1 MKKRLAILVGVFVA
15 FYLIVLWLARPPFRL
30 HRKFLA
36 KLPYEPGNVLI
47 TDLDDDGH
55 PEVTA
60 FFRDKPPIWVRF
72 PFDKPSILRFENC
85 RAIRMMVRRCQFV
98 PKALPVWTADSR
110 LRLLR
115 WKDGKAKLEPL
126 PNLPDVPME
135 EEDACIERGEST
147 EAVFLEVYR
156 GENVWLFILSPQG
169 EWQFASR
176 FTSQAIRFRKFAT
189 WNIADLTDLD
199 RDGFLDALCVQWH
212 PDKDAWVFW
221 GGQKGEET
229 DLGAW
234 IDNGSPQ
241 VADLDG
247 DGWMEIVMVARDKR
261 LKIWRFDRRERR
273 LKVVAASPPLPVAD
287 ADFSLHL
294 FDLDGDGRKEI
305 LVADWS
311 GNFWVFQ
318 WRDGKLKMWQG
329 KTGLAGAWHQ
339 EYWDQVKFGDHLALC
354 IYPSRPVWLFPPR
367 IWLEGWKLRWQFRE
381 KVVFS
386 IFCLLPKGEKALSP
400 SNWRIQE
407 APFELR
413 FAGDI
418 DGDGSDEVIG
428 YDGRWRRW
436 RLYRAE
442 VTKAGELRWRDVL
455 LGGEEPRPSAFA
467 MLVDGEHR
475 GLVVGWRDGRL
486 ELLMME
492 GRK

>member
-1 MKKRLAILVGVFVA
+1 MGKRLLIFAIIFLSFLA
-15 FYLIVLWLARPPFRL
+15 FTIWRAQPPFRL
-30 HRKFLA
+30 QRKLLA
-36 KLPYEPGNVLI
+36 KLPYEPYILLI

-60 FFRDKPPIWVRF
+60 FFWDKPPIWVRF
-72 PFDKPSILRFENC
+72 PFDKPSRLRFENVP
-85 RAIRMMVRRCQFV
+85 ADLMVDCPFV
-98 PKALPVWTADSR
+98 LKALPVLTADGR

-126 PNLPDVPME
+126 PDLPDVPME
-135 EEDACIERGEST
+135 GACIGRGASMET
-147 EAVFLEVYR
+147 VFLGVYR
-156 GENVWLFILSPQG
+156 GKGKNVWLFILSPQG
-169 EWQFASR
+169 EWKFASR
-176 FTSQAIRFRKFAT
+176 AT
-189 WNIADLTDLD
+189 RLRITDLADFD
-199 RDGFLDALCVQWH
+199 RDGFLDALWTGDV
-212 PDKDAWVFW
+212 AWVFW
-221 GGQKGEET
+221 GGQKGKET
-229 DLGAW
+229 NLGAW
-234 IDNGSPQ
+234 MRGGSPQ
-241 VADLDG
+241 IADLDG

-273 LKVVAASPPLPVAD
+273 LKVVAASPPLPVTD
-287 ADFSLHL
+287 AAFSLNL

-305 LVADWS
+305 LVADRS
-311 GNFWVFQ
+311 GNFWVFR

-329 KTGLAGAWHQ
+329 KAGLKEAGLF
-339 EYWDQVKFGDHLALC
+339 WDQVKFGDHLALC
-354 IYPSRPVWLFPPR
+354 TYQFRTVLLFPPR
-367 IWLEGWKLRWQFRE
+367 IWLEGWKLRWRFRE

-407 APFELR
+407 APFNIR

-455 LGGEEPRPSAFA
+455 SGRDEPKAFA
-467 MLVDGEHR
+467 MLVDGERR
-475 GLVVGWRDGRL
+475 GLVVAWEDGRL
-486 ELLMME
+486 ELLTME
-492 GRK
+492 SRR

>member
-1 MKKRLAILVGVFVA
+1 MGKRLLIFAIFFLSLLA
-15 FYLIVLWLARPPFRL
+15 FTIWLAQPPFRL
-30 HRKFLA
+30 NRKILA
-36 KLPYEPGNVLI
+36 KLPYEPYILLI

-60 FFRDKPPIWVRF
+60 FFWDKPPIWVRF
-72 PFDKPSILRFENC
+72 PFDKPSRLRFENVP
-85 RAIRMMVRRCQFV
+85 ADLMVDCPFV
-98 PKALPVWTADSR
+98 LKALPVWTADRR

-115 WKDGKAKLEPL
+115 WKDGKAILEPL

-135 EEDACIERGEST
+135 GACIGRGASMET
-147 EAVFLEVYR
+147 VFLGVYR
-156 GENVWLFILSPQG
+156 GKGKNVWLFILSPQG
-169 EWQFASR
+169 EWKFASR
-176 FTSQAIRFRKFAT
+176 AT
-189 WNIADLTDLD
+189 RLHITDLADFD
-199 RDGFLDALCVQWH
+199 RDGFLDALWTGDV
-212 PDKDAWVFW
+212 AWVFW
-221 GGQKGEET
+221 GGQKGKET
-229 DLGAW
+229 NLGAW
-234 IDNGSPQ
+234 MRGGSPQ
-241 VADLDG
+241 IADLDG

-305 LVADWS
+305 LVADRS
-311 GNFWVFQ
+311 GNFWVFR

-329 KTGLAGAWHQ
+329 KAGLKEVGLF
-339 EYWDQVKFGDHLALC
+339 WDQVKFGDHLALC
-354 IYPSRPVWLFPPR
+354 TYQFRTVLLFPPR
-367 IWLEGWKLRWQFRE
+367 IWLEGWKLRWRFRE

-407 APFELR
+407 APFNIR

-428 YDGRWRRW
+428 YDGKWRRW

-442 VTKAGELRWRDVL
+442 VTKSGELRWRDVL
-455 LGGEEPRPSAFA
+455 LGRDEPKAFA
-467 MLVDGEHR
+467 MLVDGERR
-475 GLVVGWRDGRL
+475 GLVVAWEDGRL
-486 ELLMME
+486 ELLTME
-492 GRK
+492 SKR

>member
-1 MKKRLAILVGVFVA
+1 MRV
-15 FYLIVLWLARPPFRL
+15 P
-30 HRKFLA
+30 
-36 KLPYEPGNVLI
+36 
-47 TDLDDDGH
+47 
-55 PEVTA
+55 
-60 FFRDKPPIWVRF
+60 
-72 PFDKPSILRFENC
+72 C
-85 RAIRMMVRRCQFV
+85 CQFV
-98 PKALPVWTADSR
+98 PKALPVWTADRR

-115 WKDGKAKLEPL
+115 WKDEKAILEPL

-135 EEDACIERGEST
+135 DAFIDQGEGT
-147 EAVFLEVYR
+147 ETVFLDVYR
-156 GENVWLFILSPQG
+156 GENVWVFILSPQG

-176 FTSQAIRFRKFAT
+176 FTSQAID
-189 WNIADLTDLD
+189 DLADLD

-212 PDKDAWVFW
+212 PDIGACVFW
-221 GGQKGEET
+221 GGRKGEET
-229 DLGAW
+229 DLGTW
-234 IDNGSPQ
+234 MRYGFPK

-247 DGWMEIVMVARDKR
+247 DGWTEIVMVDKDKR
-261 LKIWRFDRRERR
+261 LKIWRFDRKERR

-311 GNFWVFQ
+311 GNFWVFR

-354 IYPSRPVWLFPPR
+354 ISQSRPVLLFPPR
-367 IWLEGWKLRWQFRE
+367 IWLEGWKLRWQFWE

-407 APFELR
+407 APFCLK

-418 DGDGSDEVIG
+418 DGDVSDEMIG
-428 YDGRWRRW
+428 YDFRRRRW

-442 VTKAGELRWRDVL
+442 VTKAGELRWWDVL
-455 LGGEEPRPSAFA
+455 LGREGLWAFA
-467 MLVDGEHR
+467 ILIDRERR
-475 GLVVGWRDGRL
+475 GLVVGWEDGRL
-486 ELLMME
+486 ELLTME
-492 GRK
+492 SRR

>member
-1 MKKRLAILVGVFVA
+1 
-15 FYLIVLWLARPPFRL
+15 
-30 HRKFLA
+30 
-36 KLPYEPGNVLI
+36 
-47 TDLDDDGH
+47 
-55 PEVTA
+55 
-60 FFRDKPPIWVRF
+60 
-72 PFDKPSILRFENC
+72 
-85 RAIRMMVRRCQFV
+85 MMVRRCQFV

-135 EEDACIERGEST
+135 YACIGRGESMET
-147 EAVFLEVYR
+147 VFLRVYR
-156 GENVWLFILSPQG
+156 GENVWVFILSPQG
-169 EWQFASR
+169 EWQFASQ
-176 FTSQAIRFRKFAT
+176 FTSQAID
-189 WNIADLTDLD
+189 DLADLD
-199 RDGFLDALCVQWH
+199 RDGFLDALRIENV
-212 PDKDAWVFW
+212 AWVLW
-221 GGQKGEET
+221 GGQKEKGT
-229 DLGAW
+229 NLGDW
-234 IDNGSPQ
+234 MRGGSPQ
-241 VADLDG
+241 IADLDG
-247 DGWMEIVMVARDKR
+247 DGWMEIVMVAKDKR

-273 LKVVAASPPLPVAD
+273 LKVVAASPPLPVTW

-294 FDLDGDGRKEI
+294 FDLDGDGRREI
-305 LVADWS
+305 VVADWS

-318 WRDGKLKMWQG
+318 WRDGKLRMWQG

-354 IYPSRPVWLFPPR
+354 TYPSRPVLLFPPR
-367 IWLEGWKLRWQFRE
+367 IWLEGWKLRWQFWE

-442 VTKAGELRWRDVL
+442 VTEAGELRWRDVL
-455 LGGEEPRPSAFA
+455 LGREGLWAFA
-467 MLVDGEHR
+467 ILIDKERR

-492 GRK
+492 SRR

>member
-1 MKKRLAILVGVFVA
+1 
-15 FYLIVLWLARPPFRL
+15 
-30 HRKFLA
+30 
-36 KLPYEPGNVLI
+36 
-47 TDLDDDGH
+47 
-55 PEVTA
+55 
-60 FFRDKPPIWVRF
+60 
-72 PFDKPSILRFENC
+72 LR
-85 RAIRMMVRRCQFV
+85 
-98 PKALPVWTADSR
+98 
-110 LRLLR
+110 
-115 WKDGKAKLEPL
+115 
-126 PNLPDVPME
+126 
-135 EEDACIERGEST
+135 
-147 EAVFLEVYR
+147 VYR
-156 GENVWLFILSPQG
+156 GDDCWLFTLTPKG

-247 DGWMEIVMVARDKR
+247 DGWMEIVMVAEDKR

-273 LKVVAASPPLPVAD
+273 LKVIATSPPLPVGWNT
-287 ADFSLHL
+287 FHMHL

-305 LVADWS
+305 VVADES
-311 GNFWVFQ
+311 GDFWVFQ
-318 WRDGKLKMWQG
+318 WQDGKLKMWKGEFGVQG
-329 KTGLAGAWHQ
+329 VIADL
-339 EYWDQVKFGDHLALC
+339 VKFGDQLALC
-354 IYPSRPVWLFPPR
+354 GFQWCPVLLFPPR
-367 IWLEGWKLRWQFRE
+367 IWFEGCIGWKLIWRFRE
-381 KVVFS
+381 EVWLSV
-386 IFCLLPKGEKALSP
+386 FCLLPKGEKALSP

-455 LGGEEPRPSAFA
+455 LGRGKPWAFA
-467 MLVDGEHR
+467 MLVDGERR
-475 GLVVGWRDGRL
+475 GLVVAWGDGRL
-486 ELLMME
+486 ELLTME
-492 GRK
+492 SRR